1 MVAAFNMLK
10 ACTMCHFLFGLRTQ
24 NVGDECG
31 DFDSRTM
38 PTTYFDAEKA
48 SISSFG
54 SGHCR
59 VVQYLDPSTRSI
71 SCRTP
76 RSGGRTEGGSPLTT
90 SENTFRRA

>member
-38 PTTYFDAEKA
+38 PTTYFAAKKA
-48 SISSFG
+48 SISCYC
-54 SGHCR
+54 H
-59 VVQYLDPSTRSI
+59 VVQYLVPSTRSI
-71 SCRTP
+71 SGRTP
-76 RSGGRTEGGSPLTT
+76 RSGGRTEGGSSLTT